1 MTGTGEFSLLF
12 FHFFLLKKTNFS
24 SRGGQE
30 RSKVSIKH
38 DTWRLSIHAK
48 PKLLNLGVNLTIF
61 EFFKNCQVRFYLD
74 FFDFPKTELLT
85 LQMSRYVLK
94 DSQIV

>member
-12 FHFFLLKKTNFS
+12 FHFFLLKKNNFT

-30 RSKVSIKH
+30 WSKMSIKH
-38 DTWRLSIHAK
+38 DTWRLLIW
-48 PKLLNLGVNLTIF
+48 TIF

-85 LQMSRYVLK
+85 LQMLRYMLK